1 MRLRLLHVWSSAKAS
16 FGYVS
21 VYGYILQ
28 ELSSHGGITNLSM
41 MFEDRKG
48 YAIAESRAR
57 DAVAKLDPLLVAA
70 ERDV

>member
-1 MRLRLLHVWSSAKAS
+1 
-16 FGYVS
+16 
-21 VYGYILQ
+21 
-28 ELSSHGGITNLSM
+28 M